1 MYLESGQL
9 CPVRSGVLSVSHRDH
24 HQRDIKHL
32 DNSADPTDVY
42 TIHHLGQGGVAQANL
57 IESTKHPPKPFAIC
71 TSNLAHFS
79 SITIQSRT
87 IKFRYSEKTLFF

>member
-32 DNSADPTDVY
+32 DNSVVLTQR
-42 TIHHLGQGGVAQANL
+42 T
-57 IESTKHPPKPFAIC
+57 AI
-71 TSNLAHFS
+71 LY
-79 SITIQSRT
+79 II
-87 IKFRYSEKTLFF
+87 

>member
-42 TIHHLGQGGVAQANL
+42 TIHHLGARGSSPSQSDRKYKTPT
-57 IESTKHPPKPFAIC
+57 EAIC
-71 TSNLAHFS
+71 HLHIEFGSFFRHHNL
-79 SITIQSRT
+79 
-87 IKFRYSEKTLFF
+87 E